1 MTNMNHTDLYEL
13 ERLAGRVYARIRL
26 LLSDCEDSDHRPIA
40 KPEEQ
45 IKQLNDDLMAL
56 VKWTVEHRL

>member
-1 MTNMNHTDLYEL
+1 MNHTDLYEL

-40 KPEEQ
+40 KVDEQ
-45 IKQLNDDLMAL
+45 VRQLNDDLMIL
-56 VKWTVEHRL
+56 EKWIVEHRL